1 MPAFE
6 KRTSCGHQRTKLSHF
21 NNHLHFLQSN
31 LFRTVLLKQCCN
43 FSVPH
48 LNCFFQWCPSIELF
62 VNINLFSC
70 LIVSFPHTWFFKTSQ
85 VSFYF
90 QHQQQQNLLSLHDV
104 GQIFI
109 QVKEGGGHSVHPG
122 HITFDEFLYV
132 FALLSLAMTRAVA
145 LKYGKIVDARHCP
158 CCSTVFDDWH

>member
-1 MPAFE
+1 M
-6 KRTSCGHQRTKLSHF
+6 
-21 NNHLHFLQSN
+21 
-31 LFRTVLLKQCCN
+31 
-43 FSVPH
+43 
-48 LNCFFQWCPSIELF
+48 
-62 VNINLFSC
+62 
-70 LIVSFPHTWFFKTSQ
+70 
-85 VSFYF
+85 SFYF

-145 LKYGKIVDARHCP
+145 FKYGKSVDARHCH
-158 CCSTVFDDWH
+158 CSIVFDDWH